1 MHFNKL
7 NSDDSCNI
15 IEMSKFYDV
24 ASVQDKK
31 LMNQLLAEN
40 KFNDAWALLK
50 TVSKKIYSKKS
61 AKTAHNAKLL

>member
-1 MHFNKL
+1 
-7 NSDDSCNI
+7 
-15 IEMSKFYDV
+15 MSKFYEV
-24 ASVQDKK
+24 ASAQDKA

-61 AKTAHNAKLL
+61 AKTTYNAKLL